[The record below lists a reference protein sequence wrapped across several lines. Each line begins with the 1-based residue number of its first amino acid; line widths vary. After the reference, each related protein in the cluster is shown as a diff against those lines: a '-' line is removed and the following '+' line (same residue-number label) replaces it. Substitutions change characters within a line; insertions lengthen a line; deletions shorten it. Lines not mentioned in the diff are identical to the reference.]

1 MPSTGAMRHRV
12 ASYPLVTR
20 LYSNTDGIESS
31 VLVCLS
37 VCGVVAIVAN
47 ASGFSGGVLFQ
58 PFFNFV
64 LQLPLGQSI
73 ATGIATETI
82 GMSSGAYRYHRMK
95 QIDRKAVVKTL
106 PAIIVGVFAGLFIFS
121 YAPRLLLRMI
131 VGLVV
136 AAVAIRQ
143 LVFISRRRFGVNRS
157 ANLVALR
164 RRRWTSFMAGVFSA
178 CTGTGVAELH
188 QPRFEQTGGLRTKFA
203 NATAIAVEA
212 IADWT
217 ITVVNLSLGNL
228 RFDVLVFSVSGVLLG
243 AQLGAMISPY
253 VPDRLLKTVFSLCV
267 LSIGFVYV
275 VTSLNYLMT
284 TEN

>member
-1 MPSTGAMRHRV
+1 MTEFSLEYWYVFPAAVFV
-12 ASYPLVTR
+12 AT
-20 LYSNTDGIESS
+20 I
-31 VLVCLS
+31 
-37 VCGVVAIVAN
+37 AN

-64 LQLPLGQSI
+64 LHLPMGQSI

-82 GMSSGAYRYHRMK
+82 GMSSGAYRYQRMK
-95 QIDRKAVVKTL
+95 QIDWKAVMKTL
-106 PAIIVGVFAGLFIFS
+106 PPIIVGVFAGLFIFC

-136 AAVAIRQ
+136 AAIAIRQ
-143 LVFISRRRFGVNRS
+143 LVFVSQRSLGIHRHANLAALGRRRS
-157 ANLVALR
+157 
-164 RRRWTSFMAGVFSA
+164 TSFVAGVFSA

-188 QPRFEQTGGLRTKFA
+188 QPLFEQTGGLRTKSA

-217 ITVVNLSLGNL
+217 ITLVNLSLGNL

-243 AQLGAMISPY
+243 AQLGAVISPC

-267 LSIGFVYV
+267 LSIGLIYV
-275 VTSLNYLMT
+275 ITSLKSFLWGFN
-284 TEN
+284 